1 MLTAMD
7 IEDWR
12 RRIDE
17 LDRKLV
23 ELLNQRAQ
31 CAVEIGRLKRNT
43 NLPIYEPD
51 REKTILENVCR
62 ANRGPLSDDDLKRV
76 YERMIDVM
84 RTIQRLDMQPAK
96 AAGEG
101 TELDVDVND

>member
-1 MLTAMD
+1 MD
-7 IEDWR
+7 IAEWR
-12 RRIDE
+12 KRIDE

-43 NLPIYEPD
+43 NLPVYEPD
-51 REKTILENVCR
+51 RERIIFENICR
-62 ANRGPLSDDDLKRV
+62 LNRGPLSDADLKRV

-84 RTIQRLDMQPAK
+84 RTIQKLDMQPQAK
-96 AAGEG
+96 AASES
-101 TELDVDVND
+101 TEFDGDVND

>member
-1 MLTAMD
+1 MD
-7 IEDWR
+7 IADWR
-12 RRIDE
+12 KRIDE
-17 LDRKLV
+17 LDQQLV

-43 NLPIYEPD
+43 NLPVYEPD
-51 REKTILENVCR
+51 REKLILENVCR

-84 RTIQRLDMQPAK
+84 RTIQKLDMLPQAK
-96 AAGEG
+96 AAAEG
-101 TELDVDVND
+101 TGFDVDVND

>member
-1 MLTAMD
+1 MD
-7 IEDWR
+7 IADWR
-12 RRIDE
+12 KRIDE

-43 NLPIYEPD
+43 NLPVYEPD
-51 REKTILENVCR
+51 RERIIFENVCR
-62 ANRGPLSDDDLKRV
+62 LNRGPLSDADLKRV

-84 RTIQRLDMQPAK
+84 RTIQKLDMQPQ
-96 AAGEG
+96 AGKG
-101 TELDVDVND
+101 TEFDVEVND

>member
-1 MLTAMD
+1 MD

-12 RRIDE
+12 KRIDE

-43 NLPIYEPD
+43 NLPVYEPD
-51 REKTILENVCR
+51 REKIILENVCH
-62 ANRGPLSDDDLKRV
+62 ANRGPLSDDDLRRV

-84 RTIQRLDMQPAK
+84 RTIQRLDLQLHVK
-96 AAGEG
+96 AASEG

>member
-1 MLTAMD
+1 MD

-12 RRIDE
+12 KRIDE
-17 LDRKLV
+17 LDQKLV
-23 ELLNQRAQ
+23 ELLNQRAR
-31 CAVEIGRLKRNT
+31 CAVEIGRLKRTT

-51 REKTILENVCR
+51 REKFILENVCH

-84 RTIQRLDMQPAK
+84 RTIQRLDMQPQAK